1 MALVNKQSIQTLLK
15 LVVGKLCSIQALLKL
30 GVGGKLKY
38 YIFRVLKLW
47 KLNLCISYYDSI

>member
-38 YIFRVLKLW
+38 YILLDPQTLETEFMYKL
-47 KLNLCISYYDSI
+47 L